1 MSGEI
6 AERSEKKLEIS
17 VASPRNWTLLK
28 NSPRNFTHIL
38 GFFQMGYTFD
48 MPDKTR
54 EQIGIFG
61 GTFDPPHLGHL
72 ILASEARFQLGLDR
86 LLWILTPDPPH
97 KQDQTI
103 TSVEHRLAMVNLAI
117 EDNPSFELSRV
128 ELDRPGPH
136 YTLDTVE
143 IIVDQYPD
151 ADITPIIGSDSL
163 REFPTWRKPKEI
175 LYACHWVGVM
185 RRPGEET
192 NLEALERQLPGIR
205 SKVHYVDAPL
215 LEIASR
221 EIRERV
227 ATGKPFRYYLAPP
240 VYEYIEQHHLYQES
254 NANVESVEGPKS
266 KIVNPKS

>member
-1 MSGEI
+1 MNELNLRLPHTCPGQCQG
-6 AERSEKKLEIS
+6 RSQSAL
-17 VASPRNWTLLK
+17 RK
-28 NSPRNFTHIL
+28 NSKSLWPVRETGHSS
-38 GFFQMGYTFD
+38 
-48 MPDKTR
+48 KTR
-54 EQIGIFG
+54 RAISHISLDFSKWDILSICLIKHVNRSVSLEGRSTRRISGI
-61 GTFDPPHLGHL
+61 
-72 ILASEARFQLGLDR
+72 
-86 LLWILTPDPPH
+86 
-97 KQDQTI
+97 
-103 TSVEHRLAMVNLAI
+103 
-117 EDNPSFELSRV
+117 SF

>member
-1 MSGEI
+1 
-6 AERSEKKLEIS
+6 
-17 VASPRNWTLLK
+17 
-28 NSPRNFTHIL
+28 
-38 GFFQMGYTFD
+38 MGYTFD

>member
-1 MSGEI
+1 MNIEC
-6 AERSEKKLEIS
+6 
-17 VASPRNWTLLK
+17 SPFK
-28 NSPRNFTHIL
+28 NSPFAKHPRPRNFTHIL
-38 GFFQMGYTFD
+38 GFFQMRYTFD
-48 MPDKTR
+48 MPNQAR

-72 ILASEARFQLGLDR
+72 ILASEAHFQLGLDR

-143 IIVDQYPD
+143 IIADQYPE

-163 REFPTWRKPKEI
+163 RELPTWHQPKEI

-192 NLEALERQLPGIR
+192 NLDALERQLPGIR

-221 EIRERV
+221 EIRDRV
-227 ATGKPFRYYLAPP
+227 ATGKPFRYYLPPP
-240 VYEYIEQHHLYQES
+240 VYEYINEHHLYEHS
-254 NANVESVEGPKS
+254 EALAPDASAGVL
-266 KIVNPKS
+266 NPKS

>member
-1 MSGEI
+1 
-6 AERSEKKLEIS
+6 
-17 VASPRNWTLLK
+17 
-28 NSPRNFTHIL
+28 
-38 GFFQMGYTFD
+38 
-48 MPDKTR
+48 MPDKAR

-86 LLWILTPDPPH
+86 LLWILTPNPPH

-103 TSVEHRLAMVNLAI
+103 TPVEHRLAMVNLAI
-117 EDNPSFELSRV
+117 QDNPSFELSRV

-143 IIVDQYPD
+143 IIADQYPD

-163 REFPTWRKPKEI
+163 REFPTWHQPQEI

-185 RRPGEET
+185 RRPGESA
-192 NLEALERQLPGIR
+192 NLEALERELPGIS
-205 SKVHYVDAPL
+205 SKIHYVDAPL

-227 ATGKPFRYYLAPP
+227 ASGKPFRYYLSPP
-240 VYEYIEQHHLYQES
+240 VYKYINEHHLYHQ
-254 NANVESVEGPKS
+254 VEAVHPKS
-266 KIVNPKS
+266 SIENR